1 MLVVSLHVH
10 AGQLKQLLDA
20 RPLIRI
26 MSHHHDDQLPQL
38 RGQVLGKARFGAL
51 FSQIFPLLVTL
62 GQISFS
68 RHLKHDQSETE
79 HVTFRSKLGS

>member
-20 RPLIRI
+20 RPLIRVRC
-26 MSHHHDDQLPQL
+26 HHNGDQLRQL
-38 RGQVLGKARFGAL
+38 RGQVLGEARGGAL
-51 FSQIFPLLVTL
+51 FSQNFPLLVTL

-68 RHLKHDQSETE
+68 CHLKHDQSETE
-79 HVTFRSKLGS
+79 HVTFLSKLGS